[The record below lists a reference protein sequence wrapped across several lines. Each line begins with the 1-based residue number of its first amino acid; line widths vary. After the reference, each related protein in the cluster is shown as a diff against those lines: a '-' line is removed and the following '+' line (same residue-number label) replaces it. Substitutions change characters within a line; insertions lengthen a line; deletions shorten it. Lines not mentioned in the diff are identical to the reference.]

1 MNNNT
6 FSVRSLFSVPT
17 AQNERVLPEKL
28 ADSIITILT
37 MLDLYANKQYGLFPE
52 EEIKNNGL
60 TFSMRS
66 ELRKK
71 WYVDTAFIDGFISE
85 NGQELEA
92 FVPLISMW
100 KHRVSGKFLVMKY
113 FPEYALLQ
121 SLDNTDAFFAVKA
134 LTEDFEETIP
144 QKPPYVIQTT
154 LLPFYDTIIWDGI
167 VMLADINIDTIA
179 AKEIMEAA
187 KKVRRYDAVI
197 KSLIKFEDTL
207 ENEIQGVNAQQSELT
222 ENKE

>member
-1 MNNNT
+1 MQNT

-17 AQNERVLPEKL
+17 VQNERVLPDNI

-37 MLDLYANKQYGLFPE
+37 MLDLYANKQYGLFAE
-52 EEIKNNGL
+52 EAIKNNGL
-60 TFSMRS
+60 TFVMRS

-71 WYVDTAFIDGFISE
+71 WYADESFIDSFLAE
-85 NGQELEA
+85 NGKEFEV

-121 SLDNTDAFFAVKA
+121 SLDNTDAFFAVRA

-167 VMLADINIDTIA
+167 VMMADINIDTIA
-179 AKEIMEAA
+179 AKEIIEAA
-187 KKVRRYDAVI
+187 KKARRYNAVI

-207 ENEIQGVNAQQSELT
+207 DSGTQSMDAQQSELT